1 MTRKTKYL
9 ITILSIIL
17 IVNCIMIPV
26 MAKYY
31 KNKKNNIAIEASEF
45 YFTSDLLDVEA
56 TNGSFPEY
64 TNAKG
69 SNVITFNLNNYEDDL
84 RITTVDIE
92 YKIVIKNSSDIVV
105 FEQGYILPAS
115 STKQNKKFEI
125 NSLPIDTYIV
135 EVTSNSPYQKTLKA
149 KFIMQDSNDDFTYTV
164 SDGVGST
171 IVMLTISVED
181 YSGYIDIKWPNN
193 VFPDNSNPLLE
204 GAIDCA
210 SYKVYFNSYSEYTF
224 IFFKID
230 SGKVYTNSDFEIT
243 K

>member
-92 YKIVIKNSSDIVV
+92 YKIVLENIGNVEGAATSIKDYLPEDMTFDINKNKNS
-105 FEQGYILPAS
+105 
-115 STKQNKKFEI
+115 
-125 NSLPIDTYIV
+125 
-135 EVTSNSPYQKTLKA
+135 LK
-149 KFIMQDSNDDFTYTV
+149 DV
-164 SDGVGST
+164 S
-171 IVMLTISVED
+171 
-181 YSGYIDIKWPNN
+181 
-193 VFPDNSNPLLE
+193 
-204 GAIDCA
+204 
-210 SYKVYFNSYSEYTF
+210 
-224 IFFKID
+224 
-230 SGKVYTNSDFEIT
+230 
-243 K
+243 